1 MSAQISPTSS
11 AASQLY
17 AQPQPTKQA
26 PQPQPLQ
33 QQKTDSV
40 SLSPQALSS
49 GDVDHDGDSH

>member
-1 MSAQISPTSS
+1 MSAQISPISS

-17 AQPQPTKQA
+17 AQTTKQA
-26 PQPQPLQ
+26 TPPQTPQ

-40 SLSPQALSS
+40 SLSPQAQSS